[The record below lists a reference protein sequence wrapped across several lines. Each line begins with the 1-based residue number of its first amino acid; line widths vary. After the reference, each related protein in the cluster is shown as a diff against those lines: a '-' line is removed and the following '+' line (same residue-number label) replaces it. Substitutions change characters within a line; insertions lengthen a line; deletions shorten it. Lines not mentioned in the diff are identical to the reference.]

1 MCDVKIG
8 DGGGEL
14 LQLRLAW
21 IKFEM
26 LLRRRRRRRRRRRKR
41 AVVAMVLE
49 RKVRGERFGMKER

>member
-21 IKFEM
+21 VVGGGEVGS
-26 LLRRRRRRRRRRRKR
+26 RRRRRRRRRR
-41 AVVAMVLE
+41 AVVAVVVE

>member
-26 LLRRRRRRRRRRRKR
+26 LLRRRGRRRRRRKR
-41 AVVAMVLE
+41 AVVAVVLE

>member
-26 LLRRRRRRRRRRRKR
+26 LLRRRRRRRRRRKR
-41 AVVAMVLE
+41 AVVAVVLE

>member
-26 LLRRRRRRRRRRRKR
+26 LLRRRRRRRRRRKR
-41 AVVAMVLE
+41 AVVAVVLE
-49 RKVRGERFGMKER
+49 RKVRGERFEMKER